1 MKKNN
6 VLKIITIIMTIIL
19 LSLISFVGIYTKKLN
34 KYENILPKFKTSMD
48 FGERREV
55 RLKVDESTE
64 TVYYDAEGKVVE
76 HTHAE
81 GEEHSDDETLEEG
94 ITKKE
99 EPINSPEILTQEN
112 YNLSKDIILKRLKEV
127 QAPEYNVKS
136 GDNGL
141 VLVELPDDISTDTYI
156 ELISSKGLF
165 QMLDSQTQE
174 VLMDNRDIKT
184 CDALYNTTE
193 EGTTI
198 YLNIE
203 FKKESRSKLEEI
215 SKNYIETTDEEGNTT
230 TKNVTLKVDNQTLA
244 NTYFGTTMSDG
255 ILQMPMSNAL
265 TSQEEI
271 IEHLTEA
278 NLIATLIKNGNLP
291 IQYEIDY
298 NNTISSE
305 VTQNDI
311 NVMIVISVVVVGLMI
326 IYLIIRN
333 HVNGITMGISL
344 IGFIATLLLLVRLT
358 NCVISVNAIL
368 AIIVM
373 IVFNYIFI
381 LEYLKNIRKNK
392 QEETNST
399 FKNTFFKYLKL
410 GTPLYVVGIVF
421 TFSKLVNISS
431 FGMPL
436 FWGAVTFLVYN
447 FLVVKHLTV
456 EEKNK

>member
-6 VLKIITIIMTIIL
+6 VLKIITIIMIIIL

-34 KYENILPKFKTSMD
+34 KYENVLPNYLTSM
-48 FGERREV
+48 ELSSRREV
-55 RLKVDESTE
+55 KLKVDETTE
-64 TVYYDAEGKVVE
+64 TVYYDAEGNVVE
-76 HTHAE
+76 HTHEE
-81 GEEHSDDETLEEG
+81 GEEHSDDEALEEG
-94 ITKKE
+94 VTKKE
-99 EPINSPEILTQEN
+99 EPINNPEILTQEN
-112 YNLSKDIILKRLKEV
+112 YKLSKDIILKRLKDV
-127 QAPEYNVKS
+127 QAPEYNVKTNE
-136 GDNGL
+136 NGL
-141 VLVELPDDISTDTYI
+141 IVVEIPEGISADTYI

-174 VLMDNRDIKT
+174 VLMNNNDIKT
-184 CDALYNTTE
+184 CEALYNTTE

-230 TKNVTLKVDNQTLA
+230 TKNVTLKVDDQTLA
-244 NTYFGTTMSDG
+244 NTYFGSTMSDG

-271 IEHLTEA
+271 LEYLTEA
-278 NLIATLIKNGNLP
+278 NLLATLIKNGNLP
-291 IQYEIDY
+291 IQFEIDY

-305 VTQNDI
+305 ITQNEI
-311 NVMIVISVVVVGLMI
+311 NILIIISVVVVGLMI

-333 HVNGITMGISL
+333 NINGITMGISL
-344 IGFIATLLLLVRLT
+344 VGFIATLLILVRLT
-358 NCVISVNAIL
+358 NCVISINAIL
-368 AIIVM
+368 AIIIM

-392 QEETNST
+392 QEETNSI

-421 TFSKLVNISS
+421 TFSRLVNVNS

-456 EEKNK
+456 ETK